1 MIRFAPVYAA
11 LAIVVFIL
19 EIAIA
24 VYGEGFIRHTLGDF
38 LATMLV
44 YFCFSAI
51 LDMRPRLS
59 AFFAFVFSA
68 SIEAAQ
74 ALDVITA
81 VGAGDSEIVRLVFG
95 TTFSW
100 ADMLAYALGACAAYM
115 IDVMWVARRNVHSNA
130 VL

>member
-1 MIRFAPVYAA
+1 MIRFAPVYAG

-19 EIAIA
+19 EIIIA
-24 VYGEGFIRHTLGDF
+24 FYGEGFVRHTLGDF
-38 LATMLV
+38 LATILV

-51 LDMRPRLS
+51 LDIRARLS

-68 SIEAAQ
+68 SIETAQ

-100 ADMLAYALGACAAYM
+100 ADMLAYALGACAAYV
-115 IDVMWVARRNVHSNA
+115 IDVIWAARRTGHSNA